1 MNSGPYLFIFGLVVI
16 AVGVAWILT
25 GGPGADMGFPSPVTP
40 TPLPVQEPT
49 TGMATPP
56 QEQGTLLP
64 SGPGE
69 QAASTQVQPI
79 TTTVP
84 ITTVS
89 PTPQPTQ
96 QISSD
101 DIKLHFMDLA
111 FGSGNAYL
119 ERWNATGNNG
129 RIVISISAG
138 DDSDSILLSG
148 AAREFNSLSQ
158 TSQLSEMIKDGMNGN
173 IVIKFIPGEGMGD
186 IAVNTSDS
194 LTNHDF
200 QINGSTVSEVTPGVV
215 YIDED
220 LKGDQRNHTLMRSL
234 YYELGVTGETQKYPD
249 SLFYSG
255 VNTNVNLTY
264 VDRGAIAI
272 LYGPGLYPGMT
283 VDDIRRIMYIQ

>member
-1 MNSGPYLFIFGLVVI
+1 
-16 AVGVAWILT
+16 
-25 GGPGADMGFPSPVTP
+25 
-40 TPLPVQEPT
+40 
-49 TGMATPP
+49 
-56 QEQGTLLP
+56 
-64 SGPGE
+64 
-69 QAASTQVQPI
+69 
-79 TTTVP
+79 
-84 ITTVS
+84 
-89 PTPQPTQ
+89 
-96 QISSD
+96 
-101 DIKLHFMDLA
+101 
-111 FGSGNAYL
+111 
-119 ERWNATGNNG
+119 
-129 RIVISISAG
+129 
-138 DDSDSILLSG
+138 
-148 AAREFNSLSQ
+148 
-158 TSQLSEMIKDGMNGN
+158 MIKEGMNGN